1 MCDFEIF
8 DKASRQRGTL
18 RCSCRFLVALGVIL
32 IVLLLVIDAFF
43 QKIVALPDKWT
54 LHETPGIDA
63 DCPRLPLQKRN
74 EGSPVW
80 QWEPK
85 ITWPEYETFA
95 VCGCGDN
102 VRDLLD
108 ITFAWL
114 NTTIDWRIQGRTA

>member
-1 MCDFEIF
+1 MRHPE
-8 DKASRQRGTL
+8 L
-18 RCSCRFLVALGVIL
+18 ML
-32 IVLLLVIDAFF
+32 IVQGYLCRNGM
-43 QKIVALPDKWT
+43 KVAPFGNGSR
-54 LHETPGIDA
+54 PNISFS
-63 DCPRLPLQKRN
+63 CPK
-74 EGSPVW
+74 S
-80 QWEPK
+80 K